1 MAHHFRA
8 RPAQGHVSETETDD
22 SRTSDVTID
31 LRAHAALDL
40 VDAYWNA
47 TSRMRELR
55 SILDAGHDARTLRA
69 EWEAVRE
76 DLAAVI
82 SKVSPND
89 VPERVALCALVD
101 ERIETQIGLAHA
113 RIMEIEPE
121 RAALAAELKAI
132 RAGLTAVSAAVGDVL
147 FNA

>member
-1 MAHHFRA
+1 MAHQFRA
-8 RPAQGHVSETETDD
+8 QPAQGHVSETETDE
-22 SRTSDVTID
+22 SHTSDATVE

-47 TSRMRELR
+47 TSRMREVR
-55 SILDAGHDARTLRA
+55 SILDAGHDARTLRT

-82 SKVSPND
+82 SKVSLND
-89 VPERVALCALVD
+89 VPERAALCALVD
-101 ERIETQIGLAHA
+101 ERIETQVCTAHA
-113 RIMEIEPE
+113 RILEIEPE

-132 RAGLTAVSAAVGDVL
+132 RAGLSAVSAAVGDAL
-147 FNA
+147 FYA